1 MRCSGL
7 PRPRKDR
14 LRGWGCAMGVL
25 GDSLIFLRMYKDVVQ
40 IQKFCYKLQLALSRL
55 YHRQQTVANPDF
67 VIGDSA
73 Q

>member
-1 MRCSGL
+1 
-7 PRPRKDR
+7 
-14 LRGWGCAMGVL
+14 MGVL